1 MLDTWVTMLVLVSS
15 FNEWQEVK
23 ERTGVSEIAINGY
36 IALNVGD
43 NRKVI
48 GVLTVRF
55 FLLVGRI

>member
-1 MLDTWVTMLVLVSS
+1 MLVLVSS